1 MGSPFTL
8 AYPGIA
14 RYVQLATL
22 FRRRIELGQW
32 RVGERIP
39 TLEALVEELGVAR
52 ATVRQALGELEAEG
66 LLERYRAKGT
76 FVTRPPAAPQVVAL
90 ATDWSSLSRA
100 HESDAIEV
108 LEAHRTDRPPCMP
121 RDGARFAPGY
131 QHLRRLHRRGGV
143 PYLLGEVY
151 LDTRVYRR
159 LPRRQVES
167 APMLKVLKETP
178 GVDIAG
184 AQQTLTVNA
193 ADIEAARLL
202 DVPVNA
208 PVAIVQRTAYDRTGT
223 LFYYSHGTYRGDQIR
238 LEITLK

>member
-8 AYPGIA
+8 AHPGIA
-14 RYVQLATL
+14 RYVQLAML
-22 FRRRIELGQW
+22 FRRRIELGEW

-39 TLEALVEELGVAR
+39 TLEELVDELGVAR
-52 ATVRQALGELEAEG
+52 ATVRQALGELEADG
-66 LLERYRAKGT
+66 LLARYRAKGT
-76 FVTRPPAAPQVVAL
+76 FVIRPPTPPQVIEL

-108 LEAHRTDRPPCMP
+108 LAASKIDRPPCALP
-121 RDGARFAPGY
+121 EGARFAPGY
-131 QHLRRLHRRGGV
+131 QHLRRLHRRNGI

-159 LPRRQVES
+159 LPRRQVETT
-167 APMLKVLKETP
+167 PMLKVLKETP
-178 GVDIAG
+178 GVHIAK

-193 ADIEAARLL
+193 ADIEAAQLL
-202 DVPVNA
+202 DVSVNS
-208 PVAIVQRTAYDRTGT
+208 PVAIVRRSAYDRAGT
-223 LFYYSHGTYRGDQIR
+223 LFYYSHGTYRGDQVR

>member
-8 AYPGIA
+8 AHPGIA
-14 RYVQLATL
+14 RYVQLAML

-39 TLEALVEELGVAR
+39 TLEALVDELGVAR
-52 ATVRQALGELEAEG
+52 ATVRHALGELEADG
-66 LLERYRAKGT
+66 LLARYRAKGT
-76 FVTRPPAAPQVVAL
+76 FVTRPPTPPQVIEL

-108 LEAHRTDRPPCMP
+108 LAAGKIDRPPCTLP
-121 RDGARFAPGY
+121 EGVRFAPGY
-131 QHLRRLHRRGGV
+131 QHLRRLHRRNGV

-159 LPRRQVES
+159 LPRRQVETT
-167 APMLKVLKETP
+167 PMLKVLKETP
-178 GVDIAG
+178 GVHIAK

-193 ADIEAARLL
+193 ADLEAAQRL
-202 DVPVNA
+202 DVSVNS
-208 PVAIVQRTAYDRTGT
+208 PVAIVRRCAYDRAGT
-223 LFYYSHGTYRGDQIR
+223 LFYYSHGTYRGDQVR
-238 LEITLK
+238 LEISLK